1 MNRIIA
7 VITILVILVGILAPN
22 IVLATNELSK
32 NNITE
37 ETENTIENI
46 EENIVESNST
56 KNIMEENNIETE
68 NQIKQ
73 EENNIKENNQIKE
86 ENNTKE
92 NNQVE
97 EENNNKENTQIKQD
111 ENTNIKQKVIYKTH
125 VQDIGW
131 QENVQDGETSGTTK
145 EGKRIEAI
153 QISLGNAEEIAEG
166 ASIKYKHM
174 YKIMVGWV
182 GKKME
187 K

>member
-7 VITILVILVGILAPN
+7 VITILVILVGILVPN

-97 EENNNKENTQIKQD
+97 NK
-111 ENTNIKQKVIYKTH
+111 
-125 VQDIGW
+125 
-131 QENVQDGETSGTTK
+131 
-145 EGKRIEAI
+145 
-153 QISLGNAEEIAEG
+153 
-166 ASIKYKHM
+166 M
-174 YKIMVGWV
+174 KI
-182 GKKME
+182 
-187 K
+187 